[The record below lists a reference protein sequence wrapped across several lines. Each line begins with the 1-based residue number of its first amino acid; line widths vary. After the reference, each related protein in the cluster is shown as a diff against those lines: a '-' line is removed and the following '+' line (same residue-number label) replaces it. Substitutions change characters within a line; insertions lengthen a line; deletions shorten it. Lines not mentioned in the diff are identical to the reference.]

1 MGLWEYGVGLWGGIM
16 GLQGG
21 IIGLWDHSFGTLGL
35 WGRDWDYGITERDYD
50 IMGWHFLYELQI

>member
-1 MGLWEYGVGLWGGIM
+1 MTRDWDYGVGIM
-16 GLQGG
+16 
-21 IIGLWDHSFGTLGL
+21 GL